1 MTAVAERRAAPADE
15 ALRTLAWVEA
25 RRYARHPL
33 FLLGAGLLVCSS
45 VAVSNDTDLSTSMEL
60 TIAPAFLLGV
70 VGVLVGYQLTRSM
83 ARSADAVEAV
93 PADGVVRTAAL
104 CLACLVPGV
113 VGLAWVVCRYVN
125 ALVTSTPDTSLN
137 GLDRITILL
146 AGAVAAVG
154 GPLFGV
160 MVGRWTRFPGAGLV
174 AAVVL
179 SGWTV
184 LNTAGL
190 IGPSGYLNNLM
201 RLNPPMGFWITAKDE
216 HSPYVMVGG
225 SPWWHLVYMVLL
237 CGLAAI
243 AAMVHEATGR
253 RRTRLWRV
261 FAVLGG
267 LALVSLGLAVADDPG
282 WVRL

>member
-1 MTAVAERRAAPADE
+1 MTAVAERRAAPAE
-15 ALRTLAWVEA
+15 ETLKTLARVEA

-33 FLLGAGLLVCSS
+33 FLLGAGALVWSS
-45 VAVSNDTDLSTSMEL
+45 VVVSNDRDVSTSMEF
-60 TIAPAFLLGV
+60 TITPAFLLGLL
-70 VGVLVGYQLTRSM
+70 GVLVGYQLTRSM
-83 ARSADAVEAV
+83 APSADAVEAA

-113 VGLAWVVCRYVN
+113 LGLAWAVWRY
-125 ALVTSTPDTSLN
+125 VTSTQDTTLN
-137 GLDRITILL
+137 GLGRITIVL

-174 AAVVL
+174 AVVVL

-190 IGPSGYLNNLM
+190 IGPSGYLNNLQ
-201 RLNPPMGFWITAKDE
+201 RLNPPMAFWITAKDV
-216 HSPYVMVGG
+216 HSPYVIVGG

-243 AAMVHEATGR
+243 AAMVHEATGGR
-253 RRTRLWRV
+253 RSRLWRV
-261 FAVLGG
+261 LAVLGG

>member
-1 MTAVAERRAAPADE
+1 MTAVAERRAAPVE
-15 ALRTLAWVEA
+15 ETLKTLARVEA

-33 FLLGAGLLVCSS
+33 FLLGAGLLVWSS
-45 VAVSNDTDLSTSMEL
+45 VVVSNDPDVSTSMEF
-60 TIAPAFLLGV
+60 TIAPAFMLGLL
-70 VGVLVGYQLTRSM
+70 GVLVGYQLTRSM
-83 ARSADAVEAV
+83 ARSADAVEAA

-113 VGLAWVVCRYVN
+113 VGLAWVVWQY
-125 ALVTSTPDTSLN
+125 VTSTQDTTLT
-137 GLDRITILL
+137 GLDRITIVL

-190 IGPSGYLNNLM
+190 IGPSGYLNNLV
-201 RLNPPMGFWITAKDE
+201 RLNPPMAFWITAKDV

-243 AAMVHEATGR
+243 AAMVHEATGGR
-253 RRTRLWRV
+253 RARLWRV
-261 FAVLGG
+261 LAVLGG